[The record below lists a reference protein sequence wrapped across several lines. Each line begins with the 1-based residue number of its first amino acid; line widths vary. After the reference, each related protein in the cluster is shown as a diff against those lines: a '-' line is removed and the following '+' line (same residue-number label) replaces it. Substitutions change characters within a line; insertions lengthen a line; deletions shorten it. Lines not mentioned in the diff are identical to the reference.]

1 MTWSESARAFSGLVD
16 LSNGME
22 LFRPA
27 ASNTPPVRVSSRPMR
42 ILLPCAAYPPHG
54 KGGGPASSRLLARGL
69 MQRGHAV
76 RVITIA
82 DADDLYDDGGVE
94 VRTLTSNN
102 VYWNYW
108 TKQPAAA
115 KAAWHLLENFN
126 PRALV
131 RMRREIAD
139 FKPDVICTVS
149 IENINVATWYA
160 AHLERVPV
168 AHALHSYFLMC
179 WRGTLF
185 HGARNCTG
193 TCSSCSI
200 LSTGKKALT
209 AYVDGV
215 TGESAAILDRHLA
228 AGYFKHAISNV
239 VPGAIETLPSA
250 PAPRAGNGPLRVGF
264 IGLHSHN
271 KGIDTLANA
280 ARALEGHDL
289 EFLIAGDGDPAFT
302 DALRNAFPAKT
313 TRFLGW
319 AKPEDFFSQVDVNVV
334 PSLWAEPFG
343 RVSVE
348 SQSFGVPALV
358 ARSGGLPAN
367 IKEGLTGFSFAPG
380 DHVDLARIILL
391 LNSDRALL
399 RSLSINARQHARR
412 FLSANIAEE
421 FEKFLE
427 RTRHHAK
434 RRS

>member
-1 MTWSESARAFSGLVD
+1 
-16 LSNGME
+16 ME
-22 LFRPA
+22 LFRPS
-27 ASNTPPVRVSSRPMR
+27 ASSTAPLRITSRPMR
-42 ILLPCAAYPPHG
+42 VLLPCAAYPPHG

-69 MQRGHAV
+69 TERGHAV
-76 RVITIA
+76 RVITNA
-82 DADDLYDDGGVE
+82 DTDDLYQDDGVE

-108 TKQPAAA
+108 AKQPAAA
-115 KAAWHLLENFN
+115 KVAWHLLENFN
-126 PRALV
+126 PRALL
-131 RMRREIAD
+131 RMRREISD
-139 FKPDVICTVS
+139 FKPDVVCTVS

-160 AHLERVPV
+160 SRLERVPV

-185 HGARNCTG
+185 HGAQNCTDR
-193 TCSSCSI
+193 CSSCSI

-215 TGESAAILDRHLA
+215 TGESAAILDRHID
-228 AGYFKHAISNV
+228 AGYFKHAISEV
-239 VPGAIETLPSA
+239 VPGALERLPEI
-250 PAPRAGNGPLRVGF
+250 PAPRASDGPLRVGF

-271 KGIDTLANA
+271 KGVETLAHA
-280 ARALEGHDL
+280 ARALKGHDV
-289 EFLIAGDGDPAFT
+289 EFLIAGDGDPAYT
-302 DALRNAFPAKT
+302 DTLRKAFPQKG

-319 AKPEDFFSQVDVNVV
+319 AKPDEFFRQVDVNVV

-367 IKEGLTGFSFAPG
+367 IREGVTGFSFAPG
-380 DHVDLARIILL
+380 DHDDLAGLL
-391 LNSDRALL
+391 LRLDGDRDLL
-399 RSLSINARQHARR
+399 RRMSLNAHEYAQRFSIT
-412 FLSANIAEE
+412 NIAEE

-427 RTRHHAK
+427 RTRRHAQRHHT
-434 RRS
+434 S